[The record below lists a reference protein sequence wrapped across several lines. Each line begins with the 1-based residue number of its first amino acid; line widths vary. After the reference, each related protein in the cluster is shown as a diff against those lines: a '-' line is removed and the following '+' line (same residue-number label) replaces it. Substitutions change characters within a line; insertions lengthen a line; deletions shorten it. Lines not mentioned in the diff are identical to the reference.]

1 MWKQPLDGCGVFL
14 ALPFW
19 KSFSLTF
26 QTVFTGLG
34 CYIYPSHFPSWM
46 DILVGHS
53 ITISL
58 LDEDLEGHA
67 IIFND
72 TDEHIC
78 CSLQPFTFLDIRF
91 FSCAPDLKLIIQ
103 ALYTPQELW
112 SLTSK
117 PQHVSFEIKGGW
129 TFPQTQTF
137 LTKSVSWEVG
147 LSRSP
152 GIVDW

>member
-1 MWKQPLDGCGVFL
+1 MWKQHLDGCGVFL
-14 ALPFW
+14 PLPFW
-19 KSFSLTF
+19 KSFSLTC
-26 QTVFTGLG
+26 QTMFTGLG
-34 CYIYPSHFPSWM
+34 GYIYPAREEPITVFPPGWTFWG
-46 DILVGHS
+46 GHS
-53 ITISL
+53 IMISL

-103 ALYTPQELW
+103 ALFAPQELL

-117 PQHVSFEIKGGW
+117 PQHVSSEITGGW
-129 TFPQTQTF
+129 TFPPTQTF
-137 LTKSVSWEVG
+137 LTKS
-147 LSRSP
+147 
-152 GIVDW
+152 I